1 MDSGF
6 GDFGG
11 FGGSGVSLW
20 VVGDGKWFVGYF
32 VQHLTQSR
40 ALGEK

>member
-11 FGGSGVSLW
+11 SGVSLW
-20 VVGDGKWFVGYF
+20 VMGKWSGGPVDSGCRELLENVWFV
-32 VQHLTQSR
+32 
-40 ALGEK
+40 